1 MKKKILFFGLGAVAG
16 AVAMYLLKEKEL
28 EEIRKTFDE
37 EDDFEYDEYEDD
49 FFDEDL
55 DEEESG
61 EVEECV
67 SESKGSTKTDSID

>member
-1 MKKKILFFGLGAVAG
+1 MKNKILAFGLGAVAG

-28 EEIRKTFDE
+28 EEIRELFEE
-37 EDDFEYDEYEDD
+37 EDDFEEDD
-49 FFDEDL
+49 FDDFFEEDL

-61 EVEECV
+61 EVEEGV